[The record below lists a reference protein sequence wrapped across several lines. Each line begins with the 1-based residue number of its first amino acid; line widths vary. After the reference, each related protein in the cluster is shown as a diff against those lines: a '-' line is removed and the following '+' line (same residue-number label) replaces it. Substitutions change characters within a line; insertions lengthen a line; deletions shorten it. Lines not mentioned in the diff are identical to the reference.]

1 MKNDNGQFSTKVDKI
16 IGQSMI
22 KFNRL
27 DQLIPYAY
35 AGSTAQA
42 VNLYI
47 DMYSFYKTIFSRSF
61 RTNTD
66 DYLLMTSALV
76 DLCSFYRTYFY
87 RLRVY
92 PKIFLISSFNVPNY
106 NTKMVAGYNKI
117 MIDKL
122 MNQKIQEMV
131 DLNIDLMKTLSDYLA
146 DVFFVSTSFESTV
159 LIRYLILAESSRGNN
174 NPNIIL
180 SKDPY
185 PLQLVEEFP
194 QTTFLRPK
202 KIEGDDI
209 SEIVYPIE
217 NPMHWSSFWN
227 FVANRNQKLKID
239 ISKITIS
246 PINFPLFCA
255 LYQFPERNLNSIM
268 NATMA
273 NDAIY
278 YVVGDQPIKLD
289 VDTLYNTNEYIQQVP
304 YSKLDARF
312 RVLDASG
319 FQYNLFSS
327 STEPTEIAL
336 NNLKNPEA
344 LSMINSTYFSNN
356 PLNLQYL

>member
-1 MKNDNGQFSTKVDKI
+1 MMKNDDTFSLKVDRV
-16 IGQSMI
+16 IGQSMVR
-22 KFNRL
+22 FSRL

-35 AGSTAQA
+35 AGSNSHA

-61 RTNTD
+61 KTNTD

-76 DLCSFYRTYFY
+76 DLCSFYRSYFY

-92 PKIFLISSFNVPNY
+92 PKIFLISSFNIPEY
-106 NTKMVAGYNKI
+106 NTKMVAGYNKV
-117 MIDKL
+117 MIDK
-122 MNQKIQEMV
+122 MVNKPVHEMV
-131 DLNIDLMKTLSDYLA
+131 DLNIDLMKTLSDYLT
-146 DVFFVSTSFESTV
+146 DVFFIATSFESTV
-159 LIRYLILAESSRGNN
+159 LIRHLIIDEATRGNN
-174 NPNIIL
+174 NPNIII

-194 QTTFLRPK
+194 GTTLLRPK
-202 KIEGDDI
+202 KINGDDI

-227 FVANRNQKLKID
+227 FAANRNPNLRID
-239 ISKITIS
+239 VSKISIS

-255 LYQFPERNLNSIM
+255 LHHFPERNIKSIM

-289 VDTLYNTNEYIQQVP
+289 VDTLYNTNEYMQQVP
-304 YSKLDARF
+304 YAKLDARY

-319 FQYNLFSS
+319 FQYNLFTS
-327 STEPTEIAL
+327 STEPAEIAL

-344 LSMINSTYFSNN
+344 LSMINSTYFSKE